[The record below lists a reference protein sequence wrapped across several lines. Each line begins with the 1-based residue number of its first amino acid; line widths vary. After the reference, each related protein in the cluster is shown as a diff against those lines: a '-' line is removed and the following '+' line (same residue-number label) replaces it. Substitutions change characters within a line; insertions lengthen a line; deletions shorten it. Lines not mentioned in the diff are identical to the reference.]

1 MIKRSVSVG
10 VAAAAGLACLAA
22 PLASQAAAT
31 AYPTAPYEV
40 RYGNT
45 YAVGTV
51 TFFNRGV
58 TAQGSIR
65 SVSLDDCRFIRV
77 QALNAAGHQ
86 INADAVR
93 DSNVVCQGDISVSV
107 DVPANVVG
115 GAASVRVN
123 LMAYDRST
131 AVEKFLVSQR
141 VFPS

>member
-1 MIKRSVSVG
+1 MIKRSVSAG
-10 VAAAAGLACLAA
+10 VAVAAGLACLAA

-45 YAVGTV
+45 YAIGTV
-51 TFFNRGV
+51 TFFSRGV
-58 TAQGSIR
+58 ATDGSIR

-77 QALNAAGHQ
+77 QALNPAGHQ
-86 INADAVR
+86 INAASVD
-93 DSNVVCQGDISVSV
+93 DSNVVCDGNIPATTNLPA
-107 DVPANVVG
+107 DVIG

-123 LMAYDRST
+123 LMAYDRNT
-131 AVEKFLVSQR
+131 GAEKFLISQR